1 MQLAGYNLNNY
12 TFSCLLAFLKPLY
25 QAVNCIMGNATSLP
39 PTSSTGRVSM
49 KPVAAKVNLR
59 NQQRVETALD
69 VALTR
74 PDGARVVTHV
84 SNLSRAGM
92 MIECDAQTARV
103 LVPGNRTPA
112 PGNWLEVAAEFS
124 VPVVITQPV
133 TIRAD
138 CHVVHLRRIS
148 RDCFQ
153 VGLQFI
159 EFDGSGFSHL
169 DAYVARLLATSH

>member
-1 MQLAGYNLNNY
+1 
-12 TFSCLLAFLKPLY
+12 
-25 QAVNCIMGNATSLP
+25 
-39 PTSSTGRVSM
+39 M
-49 KPVAAKVNLR
+49 KPAASKANLR
-59 NQQRVETALD
+59 NQQRVEVALE

-74 PDGARVVTHV
+74 PDGTRVVSTV

-92 MIECDAQTARV
+92 MIECDARTAQV

-112 PGNWLEVAAEFS
+112 PGHWLEVTADFS

-133 TIRAD
+133 KIHAA
-138 CHVVHLRRIS
+138 CHVVHLRRMS

-159 EFDGSGFSHL
+159 EFDGSGYSHL
-169 DAYVARLLATSH
+169 DNYVARLLSTSH